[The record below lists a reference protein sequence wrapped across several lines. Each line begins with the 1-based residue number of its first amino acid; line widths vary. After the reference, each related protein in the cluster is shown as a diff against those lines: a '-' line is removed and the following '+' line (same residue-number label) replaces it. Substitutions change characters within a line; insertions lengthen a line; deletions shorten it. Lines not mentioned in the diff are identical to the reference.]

1 MRIKKPEDEPFEI
14 MLIPMIDC
22 MLVIIIFFL
31 VATTLKNKQKEL
43 PLQLP
48 DAAAALTV
56 VQPPDVFVIGVDK
69 AGKVFLGGD
78 SFMEPVD
85 TERLH
90 RELRQ
95 IAQATPGRRVR
106 IDADRNV
113 RFEEVVRILD
123 LCNFEG
129 LRNVGLRTGN
139 QKGR

>member
-48 DAAAALTV
+48 DAGAALTV

-69 AGKVFLGGD
+69 SGKIYLGSD

-85 TERLH
+85 NERLH

-95 IAQATPGRRVR
+95 IAQSNPDRRIRV
-106 IDADRNV
+106 DADRNV
-113 RFEEVVRILD
+113 RFEEVVRVLD
-123 LCNFEG
+123 TCTFEG
-129 LRNVGLRTGN
+129 LRNIGLHTGN
-139 QKGR
+139 VKER

>member
-48 DAAAALTV
+48 DASAALTV

-69 AGKVFLGGD
+69 SGKIYLGSD

-85 TERLH
+85 NERLH

-95 IAQATPGRRVR
+95 IAQTNPDRRIRV
-106 IDADRNV
+106 DADRNV
-113 RFEEVVRILD
+113 RFEEVVRVLD
-123 LCNFEG
+123 TCTFEG
-129 LRNVGLRTGN
+129 LRNIGLHTGN
-139 QKGR
+139 VKER